1 MCFSIQWVKGII
13 YRRKTEFKSDVCA
26 PFACPRATWVK
37 LTHVVHVN
45 FGFYAYP
52 LGLSKPARTDIWWY
66 WGEFS
71 LYTIFNHF
79 FQWRL
84 SRSFLLSSMLTTWVG
99 PFALN
104 GMIYNLPPTYLVL
117 NLEASPLYFIH
128 RIVRSLLW
136 LTCLRSSGQS
146 KGCVGPT
153 FRSNKRRRVQS
164 VWHST
169 QSGLVTARS
178 IEWEKKRN

>member
-45 FGFYAYP
+45 FGFYAYL
-52 LGLSKPARTDIWWY
+52 LGLSKSAKTYIWWY

-71 LYTIFNHF
+71 LYTILNNLFYWSL
-79 FQWRL
+79 Q
-84 SRSFLLSSMLTTWVG
+84 RSFLLSPMLTWVG

-104 GMIYNLPPTYLVL
+104 GTVGNLPPTDEVL
-117 NLEASPLYFIH
+117 NFKPCKLYFVH
-128 RIVRSLLW
+128 RVVYSLLW
-136 LTCLRSSGQS
+136 LTWLWSSGQL
-146 KGCVGPT
+146 KGCV
-153 FRSNKRRRVQS
+153 
-164 VWHST
+164 
-169 QSGLVTARS
+169 
-178 IEWEKKRN
+178 